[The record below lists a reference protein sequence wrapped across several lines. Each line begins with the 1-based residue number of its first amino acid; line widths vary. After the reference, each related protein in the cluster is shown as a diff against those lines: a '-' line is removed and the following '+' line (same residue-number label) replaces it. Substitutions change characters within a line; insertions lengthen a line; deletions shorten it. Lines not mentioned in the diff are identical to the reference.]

1 MAVKSSPSIVL
12 DAPPPAEKW
21 ESEDEFEA
29 RLNRIQSK
37 VGTTENKPKSE
48 LNICLDTDEVA
59 QLKHENAQLRQLGE
73 EARRRI
79 SHLEGEALKVL
90 KREADVEK
98 MLEEKSEN
106 IREMEKIIG
115 ELQAKQS
122 SGVSEEEL
130 IALHG
135 ELERERET
143 LEEDR
148 QSMEGQ
154 CRQMELS
161 MARERA
167 EIARERNELQRT
179 KAELKLKL
187 ETIEKSVQKDVSP
200 LRRLRDELRGDP
212 TGLLTPGAGTPAYQ
226 PPPGGPAPLPNMP
239 AINRRAPEGEDT
251 PRRSG
256 ILSRFLG
263 KKDE

>member
-1 MAVKSSPSIVL
+1 MAVKSSPVIVL
-12 DAPPPAEKW
+12 DAPLAAEKW

-37 VGTTENKPKSE
+37 VGASENKPKSE
-48 LNICLDTDEVA
+48 LDISLDNGENAKLRDENV
-59 QLKHENAQLRQLGE
+59 QLKQLVE

-79 SHLEGEALKVL
+79 SQLEAEGEKVL

-98 MLEEKSEN
+98 MLEEKSDH
-106 IREMEKIIG
+106 IRDLEKIVN

-130 IALHG
+130 VTLHG
-135 ELERERET
+135 ELERERLT
-143 LEEDR
+143 LEDDR
-148 QSMEGQ
+148 QAMESQ
-154 CRQMELS
+154 FRQLELS

-187 ETIEKSVQKDVSP
+187 EMIEKNAQTDLSP
-200 LRRLRDELRGDP
+200 LRRLRDELRADP
-212 TGLLTPGAGTPAYQ
+212 TGLMQPAGGTSTYQ
-226 PPPGGPAPLPNMP
+226 PPQAPNIPSMP
-239 AINRRAPEGEDT
+239 ALNRRAPESEEAN
-251 PRRSG
+251 RRSG

-263 KKDE
+263 KRDE